1 MENIL
6 GIGINVTFSGI
17 VIVFAMLIL
26 LVLILILFGKVGQ
39 LLKRENTLP
48 HQKHT
53 LVKVGEEPATIQTAK
68 TTVSNEPS
76 SEIIAVIAAA
86 VATMY
91 EGSTVKPIIK
101 SVRRAGVRPVWAAAG
116 IAENTR
122 PF

>member
-17 VIVFAMLIL
+17 VIVFSMLIL

-39 LLKRENTLP
+39 LLKREKTLP
-48 HQKHT
+48 AQKHT

-76 SEIIAVIAAA
+76 PEIIAVIAAA

-101 SVRRAGVRPVWAAAG
+101 SVRRAGIRPVWASAG